1 MPDEQSDHGD
11 EFTTAFLELHRRAGK
26 PRASHILE
34 RAANMRLVDRRIA
47 GYGKP
52 PADSTI
58 DDWIRNKRIPR
69 SETKLLLVVAVL
81 AHMAEERE
89 GSRTVPAHLTA
100 PEAWRRRLT
109 QKRQAAP
116 SISSTDY
123 PGTTT
128 EESSEWVGK
137 DFSAKKVRFTVL
149 IPLGTAV
156 IATATA
162 AVLLVA
168 NRGTRDKDE
177 DSRIEGKS
185 TSIEYTDS
193 RQALVKVVAVT
204 PRLSDANSW
213 TYKKALTLSNGTLSR
228 IGDPGS
234 FGNSLSRYDKWFLDH
249 DAVPVSDR
257 ADQIVL
263 EGNSRTPVR
272 VIDIEVNKQC
282 HPPLAGSIFDNPGAG
297 ADDSTTLGVDLDRP
311 MQVEESGPQ
320 AEPGPYFDRHTI
332 SLKYGEQ
339 HVLVLRA
346 GTSKFYCEYTLGLKI
361 SRNGEILTQVV
372 KNNGVPFRVSAGA
385 GDSNDRN
392 PYKGYVRAYIA
403 GIPSFYACP
412 SSKGKLI
419 RVDPMTYTIET
430 KKCP

>member
-1 MPDEQSDHGD
+1 MSDEQSDHGD

-26 PRASHILE
+26 PRASQILE
-34 RAANMRLVDRRIA
+34 RAANMRLMDRRIA
-47 GYGKP
+47 GYGKA
-52 PADSTI
+52 PADSTV
-58 DDWIRNKRIPR
+58 DDWIRNNRIPR

-89 GSRTVPAHLTA
+89 GSRTLPAHLTA

-116 SISSTDY
+116 SVSSTNY
-123 PGTTT
+123 PSMTT
-128 EESSEWVGK
+128 EESSEWAGK
-137 DFSAKKVRFTVL
+137 DFSTKKLRFTVL
-149 IPLGTAV
+149 ITVGAAV

-162 AVLLVA
+162 IALLVA
-168 NRGTRDKDE
+168 NGETRDKDE
-177 DSRIEGKS
+177 GSRIEGKS

-193 RQALVKVVAVT
+193 RQAPVKVVAVT
-204 PRLSDANSW
+204 PRLADANSW
-213 TYKKALTLSNGTLSR
+213 TYKKALTLSNDALSK
-228 IGDPGS
+228 IGDPGG

-249 DAVPVSDR
+249 DAVPVGGR
-257 ADQIVL
+257 ADQIIL

-282 HPPLAGSIFDNPGAG
+282 HPPLAGSLFDNPGAG
-297 ADDSTTLGVDLDRP
+297 ADDSTTLSVDLDRP
-311 MQVEESGPQ
+311 MQVEESSPQ

-339 HVLVLRA
+339 HVLVLQA
-346 GTSKFYCEYTLGLKI
+346 ETSKFYCEYTLGLKI
-361 SRNGEILTQVV
+361 SRNGETLTQVV
-372 KNNGVPFRVSAGA
+372 KNNGVPFRVSAEI
-385 GDSNDRN
+385 GDHEDHN
-392 PYKGYVRAYIA
+392 PYKGYARVYIA
-403 GIPSFYACP
+403 GIPSSYACP

-419 RVDPMTYTIET
+419 RVDPLTYTIET